1 MGDLIERLRD
11 GLTLYSLNAE
21 AADRIEELEREK
33 MSWKGVYDGA
43 ITAMTE
49 RIEALEAALRYVDA
63 NMVGN
68 DHGHWEMLPDF
79 RYGVIHAVL
88 GEKKD
93 D

>member
-1 MGDLIERLRD
+1 MTDDLLKRLD
-11 GLTLYSLNAE
+11 NDSQFVQEHVAE
-21 AADRIEELEREK
+21 TMTEAKARIEQ
-33 MSWKGVYDGA
+33 
-43 ITAMTE
+43 
-49 RIEALEAALRYVDA
+49 LEAALRYVDA

-79 RYGVIHAVL
+79 RYGVIHAAL

>member
-1 MGDLIERLRD
+1 MTDDLVKRLRD
-11 GLTLYSLNAE
+11 WSEYDEGKINDAREE
-21 AADRIEELEREK
+21 AAD
-33 MSWKGVYDGA
+33 
-43 ITAMTE
+43 

-79 RYGVIHAVL
+79 RYGVIHAAL